1 MSFLLDAHTLLWAIS
16 DQKKLSSKV
25 ITILEDANNEVFVS
39 AVTFWEISLKYSLGK
54 LDLNGVTPDDLP
66 KHAEETGFSLL
77 PLLPSESS
85 GYHQLNAAWHR
96 DPFDRMLIWQ
106 AITNNLTLLS
116 KDKNVA
122 QYKSVGLKLIWL

>member
-1 MSFLLDAHTLLWAIS
+1 MSFLLDSHTLLWAIS

-25 ITILEDANNEVFVS
+25 IRILEDGNNEVFVS

-54 LDLNGVTPDDLP
+54 LDLNGITPEQLP
-66 KHAEETGFSLL
+66 KLSEETGFSLL

-85 GYHQLNAAWHR
+85 GYYQLAANWHR

-116 KDKNVA
+116 KDKNVE
-122 QYKSVGLKLIWL
+122 QYKSAGLKVVW